1 MKTNLILITLSILS
15 SVLTTSAG
23 EPSNPYTGSSEF
35 EKMKTLAGDWQAK
48 ADMGQGR

>member
-35 EKMKTLAGDWQAK
+35 EKTLTGDWQAK